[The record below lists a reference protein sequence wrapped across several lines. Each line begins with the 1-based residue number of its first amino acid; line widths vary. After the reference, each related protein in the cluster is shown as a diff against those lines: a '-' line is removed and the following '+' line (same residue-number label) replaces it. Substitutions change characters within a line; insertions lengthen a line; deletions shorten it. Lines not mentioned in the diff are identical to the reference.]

1 MGIGEILTI
10 IFVTMKLLGKIEWS
24 WWLVL
29 LPEIIALAL
38 YVLIVV
44 SIIVSC
50 NRTNK
55 RKNKYFK
62 DMFQG
67 GLIMN
72 LKNF

>member
-29 LPEIIALAL
+29 LPEIIALVL

-44 SIIVSC
+44 SIIVSH
-50 NRTNK
+50 NRINK
-55 RKNKYFK
+55 RMNKYFK
-62 DMFQG
+62 DIF
-67 GLIMN
+67 
-72 LKNF
+72 

>member
-62 DMFQG
+62 DMFLG
-67 GLIMN
+67 RFNYEI
-72 LKNF
+72 

>member
-10 IFVTMKLLGKIEWS
+10 IFVTMKLL
-24 WWLVL
+24 
-29 LPEIIALAL
+29 PEIIAL

-62 DMFQG
+62 DMF
-67 GLIMN
+67 
-72 LKNF
+72 

>member
-10 IFVTMKLLGKIEWS
+10 IFVTMK
-24 WWLVL
+24 L

-62 DMFQG
+62 DMF
-67 GLIMN
+67 
-72 LKNF
+72 

>member
-62 DMFQG
+62 DMF
-67 GLIMN
+67 
-72 LKNF
+72 

>member
-1 MGIGEILTI
+1 MGISEILTI

-29 LPEIIALAL
+29 LPEIIGLAV

-62 DMFQG
+62 DMF
-67 GLIMN
+67 
-72 LKNF
+72 

>member
-44 SIIVSC
+44 CIIVSC

-62 DMFQG
+62 DMF
-67 GLIMN
+67 
-72 LKNF
+72 

>member
-1 MGIGEILTI
+1 MGISEILTI

-29 LPEIIALAL
+29 LPEIIGLAV

-44 SIIVSC
+44 SIIVSH

-55 RKNKYFK
+55 CMNKYFK
-62 DMFQG
+62 DMF
-67 GLIMN
+67 
-72 LKNF
+72 

>member
-44 SIIVSC
+44 SIIVSH
-50 NRTNK
+50 NRINK
-55 RKNKYFK
+55 RMNKYFK
-62 DMFQG
+62 DMF
-67 GLIMN
+67 
-72 LKNF
+72 

>member
-1 MGIGEILTI
+1 MGISEILTI

-29 LPEIIALAL
+29 LPEIIGLAL

-55 RKNKYFK
+55 RKIKYFK
-62 DMFQG
+62 DMF
-67 GLIMN
+67 
-72 LKNF
+72 